1 MLFLNKKMMKS
12 WQNCLLQ
19 SEHDENFR
27 DDATIF
33 EESSALPTYT
43 VPVLMPDSELNAK
56 IRPHNENQQ
65 QLFNILQ
72 SWAKQ

>member
-1 MLFLNKKMMKS
+1 MMKS
-12 WQNCLLQ
+12 RQNCLLQ

-33 EESSALPTYT
+33 EESSSLPTYT
-43 VPVLMPDSELNAK
+43 VPVLMRDSELNAK
-56 IRPHNENQQ
+56 IRSHNENQQ